1 MNLWVMENLIIF
13 LIYFCFSKDERSV
26 SKSEF
31 ANMLLSWEIDENN
44 AEKAYDFITE
54 NGQKKMDCKS
64 KNSNTKIS
72 FIYFR

>member
-1 MNLWVMENLIIF
+1 
-13 LIYFCFSKDERSV
+13 
-26 SKSEF
+26 
-31 ANMLLSWEIDENN
+31 MLLSWEIDENN